1 MKLPPN
7 DENSRKS
14 TACVVFS
21 GRADLPSLRFLKPG
35 FRHCFLVL
43 QHDDCWVMYEPLS
56 NRTEIT
62 VIPKKPD
69 FDLIVW
75 LRQMTFTVLSAE
87 IHTPIL
93 QPIVDELGAGRSAM
107 ADEARLEQQFGGT
120 QKWTETRRQL
130 QVWGQRHLPP
140 DAYASLSSSYDG
152 VLALHRLMQSGEPSV
167 LRGGTIG
174 EAADEGALRRM
185 IRDPRYWRD
194 RDPAILRKVS
204 DGFKR
209 LYPQE

>member
-1 MKLPPN
+1 
-7 DENSRKS
+7 
-14 TACVVFS
+14 
-21 GRADLPSLRFLKPG
+21 
-35 FRHCFLVL
+35 
-43 QHDDCWVMYEPLS
+43 MYEPLS

-130 QVWGQRHLPP
+130 QVWGQCHLPP

>member
-1 MKLPPN
+1 
-7 DENSRKS
+7 
-14 TACVVFS
+14 
-21 GRADLPSLRFLKPG
+21 
-35 FRHCFLVL
+35 
-43 QHDDCWVMYEPLS
+43 MYEPLS

-167 LRGGTIG
+167 LRG
-174 EAADEGALRRM
+174 AA
-185 IRDPRYWRD
+185 
-194 RDPAILRKVS
+194 
-204 DGFKR
+204 
-209 LYPQE
+209 